1 MFFSKN
7 RYTYIILGLLLL
19 FQPIVFAFEEF
30 IIEDIRLEGL
40 RRISAGT
47 VFNYLPVKVGE
58 NFSNKDTNTTISEI
72 YKTGLFEDVR
82 VEKDGNILI
91 IRMEE
96 RPAIYEITFV
106 GNEEIETEKLTQ
118 ALKTIGFARGRVFNR
133 SMLEKVELELQ
144 RQYFN
149 LSKYAVLI
157 KSTVTP
163 LPRNRVKIQIN
174 VEEGIAAKIHQI
186 NFVGNKTIID
196 KKLLAEMELSTG
208 GWFSFITKDN
218 QYSSI
223 QLAADLEAINSYYL
237 DRGYLNFN
245 IDSTQVSITPNK
257 KHVYITVNLT
267 EGDKYQVSEVNLI
280 GNLIVEK
287 DKLMDSMV
295 LKAGEFYSSKKI
307 SKSKEAI
314 SELIG
319 DEGYYF
325 ANINA
330 VPDINEDNKTAIVN
344 FFVDPGKRIYI
355 RRITFSGNT
364 KTRDEVLRRE
374 MRQMEAGWISTK
386 DIKRSLTRLKR
397 LRFFEEAAV
406 DVKRVPNT
414 IDQVDVDYKVTER
427 PSGNLMAGVGY
438 SQTQGALFDVSIAQ
452 ENFLGSGKRIG
463 LTFNNSQVY
472 TLYRFSYLNPYTTIN
487 GISRGFN
494 VFYRTTDSERAN
506 LTRYSTDV
514 YGTGVNFGLPISE
527 YDFFNI
533 GGEFDDTT
541 LKTTPYTADEV
552 YDFIDKNGDNY
563 KSYRLTSNWRHDTRN
578 RVLFPDSGILQSVSV
593 ETALP
598 ISDLNYY
605 KISYKHNW
613 LYSLAED
620 YILLLKGNVAYG
632 DGYGNNAE
640 LPFFE
645 NYTAGGPHTVRG
657 FRGNTLGPLD
667 SNHRPLGGNLKVVG
681 NIEIILP
688 VPFTENVRSFRL
700 SAFVDAGNVYAA
712 SEDFDTS
719 EIRYS
724 TGLSAIWLS
733 PVGVLS
739 FSLAKPLN
747 DKEGDQI
754 ETFQFTLGTT
764 FNW

>member
-1 MFFSKN
+1 MFFSKI
-7 RYTYIILGLLLL
+7 RYIYIILLL
-19 FQPIVFAFEEF
+19 FHPMVFAFETF

-47 VFNYLPVKVGE
+47 VFNYLPVKVGD
-58 NFSNKDTNTTISEI
+58 NFSDKDTSIAISEI

-82 VEKDGNILI
+82 VERDGNVLI
-91 IRMEE
+91 VRMEE

-106 GNEEIETEKLTQ
+106 GNEDIETEKLTE
-118 ALKTIGFARGRVFNR
+118 ALKAIGFARGRVFNR
-133 SMLEKVELELQ
+133 SVLEKVELELQ

-163 LPRNRVKIQIN
+163 LPRNRVKIQIE
-174 VEEGIAAKIHQI
+174 VEEGVAAKIHQI
-186 NFVGNKTIID
+186 NFVGNKTISD
-196 KKLLAEMELSTG
+196 KKLLAEMELTTG

-223 QLAADLEAINSYYL
+223 QLAADLETINSYYL

-245 IDSTQVSITPNK
+245 IDSTQISITPNK
-257 KHVYITVNLT
+257 KHIYITVNLT
-267 EGDKYQVSEVNLI
+267 EGDKYKVSEVNLV
-280 GNLIVEK
+280 GNLIVPKEK
-287 DKLMDSMV
+287 LVEKMV
-295 LKAGEFYSSKKI
+295 IRTGEFYSSKKI

-325 ANINA
+325 ASINA
-330 VPDINEDNKTAIVN
+330 VPDIDENNKTVVVN
-344 FFVDPGKRIYI
+344 FFIDPGKQIYV
-355 RRITFSGNT
+355 RRINFSGNT

-374 MRQMEAGWISTK
+374 MRQMEAAWISTK
-386 DIKRSLTRLKR
+386 DVKRSLTRLKR
-397 LRFFEEAAV
+397 LRFFEEAMV
-406 DVKRVPNT
+406 DVQRIPNT
-414 IDQVDVDYKVTER
+414 IDQVDVNYKVIER
-427 PSGNLMAGVGY
+427 PSGNLMAGIGY
-438 SQTQGALFDVSIAQ
+438 SQTQGALFDVSIMQ
-452 ENFLGSGKRIG
+452 ENFLGSGKRVG

-494 VFYRTTDSERAN
+494 IFYRTTDAERAN
-506 LTRYSTDV
+506 LTRYTTDV
-514 YGTGVNFGLPISE
+514 YGTGMNFGLPLSE
-527 YDFFNI
+527 YNFINI

-541 LKTTPYTADEV
+541 LRTTNYTADEI

-563 KSYRLTSNWRHDTRN
+563 KSYRLTSSWRHDTRN

-593 ETALP
+593 EAALP

-605 KISYKHNW
+605 KVSYKHQW

-632 DGYGNNAE
+632 DGYGDDE

-667 SNHRPLGGNLKVVG
+667 SNLRPLGGNFKVVG

-700 SAFVDAGNVYAA
+700 STFVDAGNVYAA
-712 SEDFDTS
+712 TEDFDSS

-724 TGLSAIWLS
+724 AGLSAIWLS
-733 PVGVLS
+733 PIGVLS

-747 DKEGDQI
+747 DKEGDQT
-754 ETFQFTLGTT
+754 EAFQFTLGTT

>member
-1 MFFSKN
+1 M
-7 RYTYIILGLLLL
+7 
-19 FQPIVFAFEEF
+19 
-30 IIEDIRLEGL
+30 
-40 RRISAGT
+40 
-47 VFNYLPVKVGE
+47 
-58 NFSNKDTNTTISEI
+58 
-72 YKTGLFEDVR
+72 
-82 VEKDGNILI
+82 
-91 IRMEE
+91 
-96 RPAIYEITFV
+96 
-106 GNEEIETEKLTQ
+106 
-118 ALKTIGFARGRVFNR
+118 
-133 SMLEKVELELQ
+133 
-144 RQYFN
+144 
-149 LSKYAVLI
+149 SKYAVLI

-174 VEEGIAAKIHQI
+174 IEEGIAAKIHQI
-186 NFVGNKTIID
+186 NLVGNHTIAD
-196 KKLLAEMELSTG
+196 NSLLGVMKLSTG
-208 GWFSFITKDN
+208 GWFSFITKDD

-223 QLAADLEAINSYYL
+223 QLAADLETINSYYL
-237 DRGYLNFN
+237 DRGYLNFT
-245 IDSTQVSITPNK
+245 IDSTQISITPNK
-257 KHVYITVNLT
+257 KHVYITINLT
-267 EGDKYQVSEVNLI
+267 EGNKYKISEVNLV
-280 GNLIVEK
+280 GNLIVPK
-287 DKLMDSMV
+287 DKLMENIK
-295 LKAGEFYSSKKI
+295 LKVGDFYSSKKI
-307 SKSKEAI
+307 SKTKVAI
-314 SELIG
+314 SESIG
-319 DEGYYF
+319 EEGYYF

-330 VPDINEDNKTAIVN
+330 MPDINEKDKTVAVN
-344 FFVDPGKRIYI
+344 FFVDPGKRIYV

-374 MRQMEAGWISTK
+374 MRQMEAGWISSK

-397 LRFFEEAAV
+397 LRFFEEADV

-414 IDQVDVDYKVTER
+414 IDQVDVDYKVVER

-438 SQTQGALFDVSIAQ
+438 SQTQGALFDISIAQ
-452 ENFLGSGKRIG
+452 ENFLGSGKRVG
-463 LTFNNSQVY
+463 LTFNNSRVY

-494 VFYRTTDSERAN
+494 IFYRTTDSERAN

-527 YDFFNI
+527 YNFFNV

-541 LKTTPYTADEV
+541 LKATRYSADEI
-552 YDFIDKNGDNY
+552 YDFIDKNGDSY
-563 KSYRLTSNWRHDTRN
+563 KSYRLTSSWRHDTRN
-578 RVLFPDSGILQSVSV
+578 RVLFPDSGVLQSVSI
-593 ETALP
+593 EAALP
-598 ISDLNYY
+598 VSDLNYY
-605 KISYKHNW
+605 KLSYKHHW

-632 DGYGNNAE
+632 DGYGDDDG

-681 NIEIILP
+681 NVEVILP
-688 VPFTENVRSFRL
+688 VPFTENIRSFRI
-700 SAFVDAGNVYAA
+700 SAFVDAGNVYAFD
-712 SEDFDTS
+712 EDFDSS

-747 DKEGDQI
+747 DKDGDQI
-754 ETFQFTLGTT
+754 ESFQFTLGTT

>member
-7 RYTYIILGLLLL
+7 RYIYIILGLLLL
-19 FQPIVFAFEEF
+19 QPIVFAFETF

-58 NFSNKDTNTTISEI
+58 QFSNKDTNTTISEI

-91 IRMEE
+91 VRMEE

-133 SMLEKVELELQ
+133 SILEKVELELQ

-157 KSTVTP
+157 KSIVTP

-174 VEEGIAAKIHQI
+174 IEEGIAAKIHQI
-186 NFVGNKTIID
+186 NFVGNKTIND
-196 KKLLAEMELSTG
+196 NKLLAVMELSTG
-208 GWFSFITKDN
+208 GWFSFITKDD

-223 QLAADLEAINSYYL
+223 QLAADLETINSYYL
-237 DRGYLNFN
+237 DRGYLNFS
-245 IDSTQVSITPNK
+245 IDSTQVSITPDK

-280 GNLIVEK
+280 GNLIVQK
-287 DKLMDSMV
+287 DKLMEAMV

-307 SKSKEAI
+307 SKSKEAL

-319 DEGYYF
+319 GEGYYF

-330 VPDINEDNKTAIVN
+330 VPDIDENNKTAIVN
-344 FFVDPGKRIYI
+344 FFVDPGKRIYV

-438 SQTQGALFDVSIAQ
+438 SQTQGALFDISIAQ
-452 ENFLGSGKRIG
+452 ENFLGSGKRVG

-527 YDFFNI
+527 YNFFNI

-552 YDFIDKNGDNY
+552 YKFIDKNGDNY
-563 KSYRLTSNWRHDTRN
+563 KSYRLTSSWRHDTRN
-578 RVLFPDSGILQSVSV
+578 RVLFPDSGVLQSVSIDA
-593 ETALP
+593 ALP
-598 ISDLNYY
+598 VSDLNYY
-605 KISYKHNW
+605 KVSYKHHW

-620 YILLLKGNVAYG
+620 YILLLKGSVAYG
-632 DGYGNNAE
+632 DGYGENDD

-667 SNHRPLGGNLKVVG
+667 SNYRPLGGNLKVVG
-681 NIEIILP
+681 NMEIILP

-700 SAFVDAGNVYAA
+700 STFIDAGNVYAA
-712 SEDFDTS
+712 SEDFDSS

-724 TGLSAIWLS
+724 AGLSAIWLS

>member
-1 MFFSKN
+1 MLFSKN
-7 RYTYIILGLLLL
+7 RYIYIILNLLLL
-19 FQPIVFAFEEF
+19 QPIAFAFETF

-58 NFSNKDTNTTISEI
+58 HFSNKDTNTTISEI

-133 SMLEKVELELQ
+133 SILEKVELELQ

-186 NFVGNKTIID
+186 NFVGNKTISD
-196 KKLLAEMELSTG
+196 DKLLAEMELSTG
-208 GWFSFITKDN
+208 GWFSFITKDD

-257 KHVYITVNLT
+257 KHVYITINLT
-267 EGDKYQVSEVNLI
+267 EGDKYKVSEVNLI

-295 LKAGEFYSSKKI
+295 LKVGEFYSSKKI
-307 SKSKEAI
+307 SKSKEAL

-330 VPDINEDNKTAIVN
+330 VPDIDEDNKTAKVN
-344 FFVDPGKRIYI
+344 FFIDPGKRIYV

-364 KTRDEVLRRE
+364 KTKDEVLRRE

-414 IDQVDVDYKVTER
+414 IDQVDVNYKVTER

-438 SQTQGALFDVSIAQ
+438 SQTQGALFDISIMQ
-452 ENFLGSGKRIG
+452 ENFLGSGKRVG

-514 YGTGVNFGLPISE
+514 YGTGLNFGLPISE

-541 LKTTPYTADEV
+541 LKTTLYTADEV
-552 YDFIDKNGDNY
+552 YDFIKKNGDNY

-578 RVLFPDSGILQSVSV
+578 RVLFPDSGVLQSVSV
-593 ETALP
+593 EAALP
-598 ISDLNYY
+598 VSDLSYY
-605 KISYKHNW
+605 KITYKHHW
-613 LYSLAED
+613 LYSLAQD

-632 DGYGNNAE
+632 DGYGDNDE

-667 SNHRPLGGNLKVVG
+667 SNYRPLGGNLKIVG
-681 NIEIILP
+681 NMEIILP

-700 SAFVDAGNVYAA
+700 SAFIDAGNVYAA
-712 SEDFDTS
+712 SEDFDTA